1 MDALLWILI
10 GIGAGLI
17 VATLAPE
24 SHPHSRSDSARRRI
38 RGAAAGMVG
47 ALVAGFVFV
56 TVTSQP
62 DAKGLEVVAASLAG
76 ALWVAAIVEAY
87 GARRRKGETSE
98 VIAVPPRVSPDAID
112 MPAYDAARQALVAG
126 LIEDAQAHDAG
137 RYAEI
142 GRLLPAIRQRVA
154 REDSSRNHRLQLA
167 LRFWRGWTDAR
178 NQHWRVTDVEQ
189 SIAIA
194 DWPRLA
200 RALASDLALDR
211 DITDPVIRARFA

>member
-24 SHPHSRSDSARRRI
+24 RHPHSRTGSAHRRI
-38 RGAAAGMVG
+38 LGAGAGLVG
-47 ALVAGFVFV
+47 AVVAGYVFV
-56 TVTSQP
+56 
-62 DAKGLEVVAASLAG
+62 AVAAPNADDLTTAMTSLAG
-76 ALWVAAIVEAY
+76 GLWAAAIVEAY
-87 GARRRKGETSE
+87 AARRRKGESS
-98 VIAVPPRVSPDAID
+98 AVELAAPRVSPDAID
-112 MPAYDAARQALVAG
+112 MPAYDAARQALVTG

-142 GRLLPAIRQRVA
+142 GRLLPGIRQRVA

-178 NQHWRVTDVEQ
+178 NQHWRITDVEQ
-189 SIAIA
+189 SISAA

-200 RALASDLALDR
+200 RVLASDLALDR